1 MTFATLEGGMRQ
13 AGPWIALAGALA
25 ACSPQMFADIGT
37 AQTYT
42 KDIVLPAVPS
52 GGLDPL
58 WSDFALKNSDP
69 ATMARLGPIYQKLGP
84 LRSAQEVS
92 CRVTASANTDPAL
105 NGIFADCYV
114 DATFENAAAAVTTR
128 LRKVDAG
135 WKLDAVNVNSDLF
148 AKLME
153 QGAATAPAAAA
164 APDAASVAP
173 TPATRPPAAPTPAAP
188 PAPEGAPPPPN

>member
-1 MTFATLEGGMRQ
+1 MRK
-13 AGPWIALAGALA
+13 AGKWIAMAGALA
-25 ACSPQMFADIGT
+25 ACSPQTFADIGT

-42 KDIVLPAVPS
+42 KDVVLPAVPS

-69 ATMARLGPIYQKLGP
+69 AAMARLGPIYQKLGA
-84 LRSAQEVS
+84 LQSAQEVS

-105 NGIFADCYV
+105 TGTFADCSV
-114 DATFENAAAAVTTR
+114 EATYENAAATVATR
-128 LRKVDAG
+128 LRKVDDA

-153 QGAATAPAAAA
+153 QGAATAPA
-164 APDAASVAP
+164 PEAASVTPTTQPAPAP
-173 TPATRPPAAPTPAAP
+173 TPAPP
-188 PAPEGAPPPPN
+188 PAPEGASSPPK